1 MNIFPYKYSP
11 YAQAIIYSLAQCK
24 IDKLLVKPLNFAHGG
39 LDVEGLDVLPVLL
52 QQGHQEV
59 HGQVDVLSQFLLGHL
74 NVSNGNIQAENLLH
88 LELDGGLQVEH
99 LRLDVIGVGDQAG
112 ELARLSRKRD
122 QNLIDPH
129 SGHDY

>member
-1 MNIFPYKYSP
+1 MS
-11 YAQAIIYSLAQCK
+11 
-24 IDKLLVKPLNFAHGG
+24 LVKPLDFAHGG

-59 HGQVDVLSQFLLGHL
+59 HGQVDVLGQFLLGHL

-99 LRLDVIGVGDQAG
+99 LCLNVIGVGDQAG
-112 ELARLSRKRD
+112 ELASLSR
-122 QNLIDPH
+122 N
-129 SGHDY
+129 SY